1 MLAIAGGK
9 GGCGKTTTTL
19 GLARAHPDRVLAADL
34 DWDMPNLHALAGV
47 DLRQPP
53 DAPDALE
60 TADAQ
65 DTTETR
71 DTADVLDSVD
81 ATPAGRPWGPEWP
94 GRRPAKRFECDVLP
108 APPVA
113 DAGRRDPLSG
123 LTRLKSAEVPVLLDC
138 PCGIGPDAVKPLSL
152 ADGTVIVTS
161 VCRASLRG
169 AIKTAE
175 ASRAVGTPVVGVIA
189 TRTATAGVRLEALF
203 DAPVLST
210 VPEVDERPLAVA
222 PVREAYERAID
233 RLDPR
238 ESKNS

>member
-47 DLRQPP
+47 DPRQPP
-53 DAPDALE
+53 DTPD
-60 TADAQ
+60 
-65 DTTETR
+65 
-71 DTADVLDSVD
+71 VPDSPD
-81 ATPAGRPWGPEWP
+81 SAPAGRPWGPEWP

-113 DAGRRDPLSG
+113 DGGRRDPLSG
-123 LTRLKSAEVPVLLDC
+123 LTRLKSVEVPVLLDC

-189 TRTATAGVRLEALF
+189 TRTTTAGARLEALF
-203 DAPVLST
+203 DAPVLAT
-210 VPEVDERPLAVA
+210 VPEVDGRPLAAA
-222 PVREAYERAID
+222 PVREAYGRAID
-233 RLDPR
+233 RLESR